1 MEFDEFIS
9 ICKLNGLE
17 IGAVESELLKEYVSL
32 LRYWN
37 EKVNL
42 ISRKESDI
50 WGRHILHCISPL
62 FKFEI
67 KEGSTILDLGTGGGL
82 PGIPWAILKRNSNFV
97 LLDGTR
103 KKIEAV
109 SDIVKNLG
117 LKNVKTIWGRAEE
130 ISKLNEF
137 KGKFDYVLCRAV
149 AELKK
154 LVRWSIE
161 FLKFENFPEKIL
173 EKIESKRYLHTGYLL
188 AFKGGDVEKEI
199 NDAMKTSLVCNVEV
213 FDLDFNGAEKVGFE
227 DKKIV
232 LLRLRTKKV

>member
-1 MEFDEFIS
+1 MEFDEFIG

-17 IGAVESELLKEYVSL
+17 ISAVESELLREYVSL

-62 FKFEI
+62 FKVEI
-67 KEGSTILDLGTGGGL
+67 RENSVILDLGTGGGL
-82 PGIPWAILKRNSNFV
+82 PGIPWAILKQNSNFI

-109 SDIVKNLG
+109 DDIVRKLG
-117 LKNVKTIWGRAEE
+117 LKNVRTIWGRAEE

-154 LVRWSIE
+154 LVKWSVE
-161 FLKFENFPEKIL
+161 FLNFENFPKKIL
-173 EKIESKRYLHTGYLL
+173 EKIESKRYLHSGYLI

-199 NDAMKTSLVCNVEV
+199 NDAMKTSYVVDVEIL
-213 FDLDFNGAEKVGFE
+213 DLDFNGAEKAGFE
-227 DKKIV
+227 DKKVV